1 MLSPSEYIVPIT
13 VRQRVTASLHAA
25 QVAAAAASVGGGFA
39 AMKGSLGSWGT
50 YLKGQADKVGETV
63 AARAGSS
70 PLAAGRPTTASSPN
84 PVSSSSQRSVQHSF
98 LL

>member
-1 MLSPSEYIVPIT
+1 MRRTCPGQNQTQL
-13 VRQRVTASLHAA
+13 

-39 AMKGSLGSWGT
+39 AVKGSLGSWGT

-70 PLAAGRPTTASSPN
+70 PLAAGRSASSRSPGPIN
-84 PVSSSSQRSVQHSF
+84 TSSPR
-98 LL
+98 